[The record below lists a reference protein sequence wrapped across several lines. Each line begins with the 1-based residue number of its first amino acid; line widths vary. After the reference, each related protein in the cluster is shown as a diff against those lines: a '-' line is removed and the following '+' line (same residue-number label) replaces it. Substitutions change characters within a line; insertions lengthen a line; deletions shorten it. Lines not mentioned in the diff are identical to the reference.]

1 MFQIEDMENSHWSED
16 DRELKKT
23 LFKKSHGC
31 CHIYFISLPFTS
43 LFHTAAAAAKGIS
56 EVDTPPV
63 SQNGAPANKKTSAP
77 LPELEYREKG
87 KEGRGGGEAKKQHNS
102 NSILPSSVD
111 SKLQEMEYME
121 NHMNNK
127 RLTTELGSTENLL
140 LKEDNNSSCSSSSSS
155 SSKNYKNASSN
166 AATLNSSPRG
176 HSATNG
182 SVPSSAPSSS
192 SSTGK
197 NEKKHKLAVG
207 KGTSGGSHRDPT
219 DNCIPNNQLSKPEAL
234 VR

>member
-1 MFQIEDMENSHWSED
+1 M
-16 DRELKKT
+16 
-23 LFKKSHGC
+23 
-31 CHIYFISLPFTS
+31 
-43 LFHTAAAAAKGIS
+43 
-56 EVDTPPV
+56 
-63 SQNGAPANKKTSAP
+63 
-77 LPELEYREKG
+77 PELEYREKG
-87 KEGRGGGEAKKQHNS
+87 KEGKGGGDAKKQH

-182 SVPSSAPSSS
+182 SVPSSATSAS

-197 NEKKHKLAVG
+197 NEKKHKLSVG
-207 KGTSGGSHRDPT
+207 KGNSGSSHRDPM

>member
-1 MFQIEDMENSHWSED
+1 MNV
-16 DRELKKT
+16 
-23 LFKKSHGC
+23 
-31 CHIYFISLPFTS
+31 ISLTS
-43 LFHTAAAAAKGIS
+43 SFIHTAAAAKGLS
-56 EVDTPPV
+56 EADTPPV
-63 SQNGAPANKKTSAP
+63 SQNGAPASKKTSAP

-87 KEGRGGGEAKKQHNS
+87 KEGRGGGDAKKQHNS
-102 NSILPSSVD
+102 SSILPSSVD

-155 SSKNYKNASSN
+155 SSSKNYKNATGN
-166 AATLNSSPRG
+166 ASAVNSSPRG

-192 SSTGK
+192 SSSGK
-197 NEKKHKLAVG
+197 NEKKQKLATG

>member
-1 MFQIEDMENSHWSED
+1 MYI
-16 DRELKKT
+16 
-23 LFKKSHGC
+23 
-31 CHIYFISLPFTS
+31 FICISFLS
-43 LFHTAAAAAKGIS
+43 LFIRIAAAAAKGIS

-121 NHMNNK
+121 NHMNK

-166 AATLNSSPRG
+166 AAALNSSPRG

-192 SSTGK
+192 SSSGK

>member
-1 MFQIEDMENSHWSED
+1 M
-16 DRELKKT
+16 
-23 LFKKSHGC
+23 
-31 CHIYFISLPFTS
+31 
-43 LFHTAAAAAKGIS
+43 
-56 EVDTPPV
+56 
-63 SQNGAPANKKTSAP
+63 
-77 LPELEYREKG
+77 PELEFREKG
-87 KEGRGGGEAKKQHNS
+87 KDGKGGGEAKKQH

-121 NHMNNK
+121 NNINNK

-140 LKEDNNSSCSSSSSS
+140 LKEENNSSCSSSSSTC
-155 SSKNYKNASSN
+155 SKNYKNASNN

-176 HSATNG
+176 HSASNG

-197 NEKKHKLAVG
+197 NEKKHKLGVG
-207 KGTSGGSHRDPT
+207 KGTSVGSHRDPT

>member
-1 MFQIEDMENSHWSED
+1 MSS
-16 DRELKKT
+16 
-23 LFKKSHGC
+23 
-31 CHIYFISLPFTS
+31 
-43 LFHTAAAAAKGIS
+43 TAAAAAKGIS
-56 EVDTPPV
+56 EVETTPV
-63 SQNGAPANKKTSAP
+63 SQNGAPANKKTSSS
-77 LPELEYREKG
+77 LPELEYREKV
-87 KEGRGGGEAKKQHNS
+87 KEGGRDAKKQH

-155 SSKNYKNASSN
+155 SSKNFKNASSN
-166 AATLNSSPRG
+166 AANSSPRG

-182 SVPSSAPSSS
+182 SVLSSTPL
-192 SSTGK
+192 STGK
-197 NEKKHKLAVG
+197 NEKKHKLSVG
-207 KGTSGGSHRDPT
+207 KATAGGSHKDPT
-219 DNCIPNNQLSKPEAL
+219 ENCIPNNQLSKPEAL

>member
-1 MFQIEDMENSHWSED
+1 ME
-16 DRELKKT
+16 
-23 LFKKSHGC
+23 
-31 CHIYFISLPFTS
+31 
-43 LFHTAAAAAKGIS
+43 
-56 EVDTPPV
+56 TPPV
-63 SQNGAPANKKTSAP
+63 TQNGGPANKKTSAT
-77 LPELEYREKG
+77 LPELEFREKG
-87 KEGRGGGEAKKQHNS
+87 KEGKGGGEAKKQHNS
-102 NSILPSSVD
+102 ILPTSVD

-140 LKEDNNSSCSSSSSS
+140 LKEDNSSCSSSSSS

-166 AATLNSSPRG
+166 SSALNSSPRG

-182 SVPSSAPSSS
+182 SVPTSAQPSSS
-192 SSTGK
+192 SSGK
-197 NEKKHKLAVG
+197 NEKKKLAVG
-207 KGTSGGSHRDPT
+207 KGTVGGAHRDPT

>member
-1 MFQIEDMENSHWSED
+1 MPYN
-16 DRELKKT
+16 
-23 LFKKSHGC
+23 
-31 CHIYFISLPFTS
+31 S
-43 LFHTAAAAAKGIS
+43 LFIHTAAAAAAAKGIS
-56 EVDTPPV
+56 ELDTPPV
-63 SQNGAPANKKTSAP
+63 SQNGAPANKKTAAP

-87 KEGRGGGEAKKQHNS
+87 KEGRGGGDTKKQHNS
-102 NSILPSSVD
+102 IFPTSVD

-166 AATLNSSPRG
+166 AATLNSSPRS
-176 HSATNG
+176 HSTTNG

-207 KGTSGGSHRDPT
+207 KGTGGSHKDPT

>member
-1 MFQIEDMENSHWSED
+1 MRILCHCSRQLHNVM
-16 DRELKKT
+16 T
-23 LFKKSHGC
+23 V
-31 CHIYFISLPFTS
+31 CHIYFMCIPSPS
-43 LFHTAAAAAKGIS
+43 IHAAAAAAKGIS

-63 SQNGAPANKKTSAP
+63 SQNGAPANKKTTA
-77 LPELEYREKG
+77 LPEFEYREKG
-87 KEGRGGGEAKKQHNS
+87 KEGRGGGDAKKQHNS
-102 NSILPSSVD
+102 NSILPSVD

>member
-1 MFQIEDMENSHWSED
+1 MFHP
-16 DRELKKT
+16 
-23 LFKKSHGC
+23 LFLC
-31 CHIYFISLPFTS
+31 FT
-43 LFHTAAAAAKGIS
+43 AAAAKGIS

-87 KEGRGGGEAKKQHNS
+87 KEGRGGGDAKKQHNS
-102 NSILPSSVD
+102 NSILQSSVD

-121 NHMNNK
+121 NHMNK

-155 SSKNYKNASSN
+155 SSKNCKNASSN
-166 AATLNSSPRG
+166 PTTLNSSPRG

-182 SVPSSAPSSS
+182 GVPSAPSSTG
-192 SSTGK
+192 STGK

-207 KGTSGGSHRDPT
+207 KGTSVGTHRDPT

>member
-1 MFQIEDMENSHWSED
+1 M
-16 DRELKKT
+16 
-23 LFKKSHGC
+23 
-31 CHIYFISLPFTS
+31 
-43 LFHTAAAAAKGIS
+43 
-56 EVDTPPV
+56 DTPPV
-63 SQNGAPANKKTSAP
+63 SQNGAPANKKTSAT

-87 KEGRGGGEAKKQHNS
+87 KEGKGGGEAKKQH

-155 SSKNYKNASSN
+155 CSKNYKNASSN

-182 SVPSSAPSSS
+182 SVPSSAPSSSSS

>member
-1 MFQIEDMENSHWSED
+1 MFSCI
-16 DRELKKT
+16 LAA
-23 LFKKSHGC
+23 
-31 CHIYFISLPFTS
+31 IYLTCVHFTS
-43 LFHTAAAAAKGIS
+43 FFLYAAAAAKGIS

-63 SQNGAPANKKTSAP
+63 SQNGAPANKKTSAT

-87 KEGRGGGEAKKQHNS
+87 KDGKAGGDAKKQHNS

-121 NHMNNK
+121 NHINNK

-155 SSKNYKNASSN
+155 CSKNYKNASSN

-207 KGTSGGSHRDPT
+207 KGPSGGSHRDPT

>member
-1 MFQIEDMENSHWSED
+1 MTSCVQVLYIAQHFS
-16 DRELKKT
+16 R
-23 LFKKSHGC
+23 LFFS
-31 CHIYFISLPFTS
+31 FR
-43 LFHTAAAAAKGIS
+43 TAAVKGIS
-56 EVDTPPV
+56 EMDTAPV
-63 SQNGAPANKKTSAP
+63 TQNGAPANKKTSAS
-77 LPELEYREKG
+77 LPELEFREKG
-87 KEGRGGGEAKKQHNS
+87 KGGGEAKKQH

-121 NHMNNK
+121 NHINNK

-140 LKEDNNSSCSSSSSS
+140 LKEDNSSCSSSSSS
-155 SSKNYKNASSN
+155 CSKNYKNASNSS
-166 AATLNSSPRG
+166 TLNSSPRG

-182 SVPSSAPSSS
+182 SVPTSAQSSS

-197 NEKKHKLAVG
+197 TEKKKVAVG
-207 KGTSGGSHRDPT
+207 KGTVGGSHRDPT

>member
-1 MFQIEDMENSHWSED
+1 MDHALMKRVTSGDSLLCRPVSYESP
-16 DRELKKT
+16 L
-23 LFKKSHGC
+23 
-31 CHIYFISLPFTS
+31 LPFFT
-43 LFHTAAAAAKGIS
+43 HAAAAAKGIT

-63 SQNGAPANKKTSAP
+63 SQNGAPANKKTSAA

-87 KEGRGGGEAKKQHNS
+87 KDGKGGGDAKKQHNS

-155 SSKNYKNASSN
+155 CSKNYKNASSN
-166 AATLNSSPRG
+166 ATALNSSPRG

-182 SVPSSAPSSS
+182 SVPSSTPSSS
-192 SSTGK
+192 SSSSSSSGK
-197 NEKKHKLAVG
+197 NEKKHKLPVG
-207 KGTSGGSHRDPT
+207 KGTSGASHRDPT

>member
-1 MFQIEDMENSHWSED
+1 MPVTVSSVLTTFLLVS
-16 DRELKKT
+16 
-23 LFKKSHGC
+23 
-31 CHIYFISLPFTS
+31 
-43 LFHTAAAAAKGIS
+43 TAAAAAKGIS
-56 EVDTPPV
+56 EADAPPV
-63 SQNGAPANKKTSAP
+63 SQNGGPANKKTSAS

-87 KEGRGGGEAKKQHNS
+87 KGGGGGDGKKQHNS
-102 NSILPSSVD
+102 NSSSSILPSAVD

-121 NHMNNK
+121 NHINSK
-127 RLTTELGSTENLL
+127 RLTAELGSTENLL

-155 SSKNYKNASSN
+155 CSKNYKNASSN
-166 AATLNSSPRG
+166 AAGLNSSPRG

-182 SVPSSAPSSS
+182 SVPSSAPPPPNSSS
-192 SSTGK
+192 SAGK
-197 NEKKHKLAVG
+197 SEKKHKQAVG